1 MIPFSAMMVGGHL
14 LMAVADKV
22 PDLNFE
28 PICRESGALDLA
40 GKDDMRDCLKA
51 EGAARDSLAKQW
63 SQFGP
68 ADRTRCIRLATSN
81 GSASYVEVLT
91 CLELDRDAKTRHP
104 TRDARID
111 APEPASPR
119 GGETVSP
126 PGPGVALAAQPVGA
140 GPPPP
145 SPPLPLTPPAA
156 ATGLLQYVCV
166 PGINT
171 ILPACNPPAG
181 NQ

>member
-1 MIPFSAMMVGGHL
+1 MILFSAMMVGGHL

-28 PICRESGALDLA
+28 PICRDSGALDLA
-40 GKDDMRDCLKA
+40 GKDDMQDCLKA
-51 EGAARDSLAKQW
+51 EGTARDALAKQW

-68 ADRTRCIRLATSN
+68 ADRTRCLRLATSN

-91 CLELDRDAKTRHP
+91 CLEMDRDAKTRHP

-111 APEPASPR
+111 APEPSSPR
-119 GGETVSP
+119 GGEVVNP
-126 PGPGVALAAQPVGA
+126 PGPPGVQLAARPAAAGA
-140 GPPPP
+140 PP
-145 SPPLPLTPPAA
+145 PPLPLAPPEAPP
-156 ATGLLQYVCV
+156 GLLQYMCV
-166 PGINT
+166 PGIKA

-181 NQ
+181 DR